1 MGRRLGLVSLGP
13 ELHAKSR
20 RAGGSVGGGSLAWS
34 LLEIPGESPSV
45 GGDNW
50 TRSWGMG

>member
-1 MGRRLGLVSLGP
+1 MGRRPGLVSLGP
-13 ELHAKSR
+13 ELQAKSG

-34 LLEIPGESPSV
+34 LSEIPGESPSM

-50 TRSWGMG
+50 TTRWGMG